1 MKREC
6 GSGYWGCGEARDQR
20 MQALTISTDWL
31 AFAQAEAGCSSVC
44 FLPACQ
50 LAGRGRASPASQLGH
65 HGGQASAPRQSQL
78 CGICLLLHFELFV
91 EESGR
96 FLNMDPQNQF
106 HCCKECYLN
115 KNVVMFTMASWYGFV
130 EAAGCAWL
138 KLEASGWGRYQC
150 HVQLLTLDCSQL
162 KNSSLKLLGNDFN
175 LQSNLTSQFF

>member
-1 MKREC
+1 MGKWLKYEWVLITACKWVIRCIFWILIESLKWISVLC
-6 GSGYWGCGEARDQR
+6 FNGFFCYGS
-20 MQALTISTDWL
+20 
-31 AFAQAEAGCSSVC
+31 SSVC

-50 LAGRGRASPASQLGH
+50 LAGRGRASAASQLGH

-106 HCCKECYLN
+106 HCCKECYVN

-138 KLEASGWGRYQC
+138 KCEASGWGRYQC
-150 HVQLLTLDCSQL
+150 HVQLEW
-162 KNSSLKLLGNDFN
+162 
-175 LQSNLTSQFF
+175 

>member
-1 MKREC
+1 MSPYNCVQMSHSMFFLNTYRVAEMNKRTLLIVNFNGFFC
-6 GSGYWGCGEARDQR
+6 YGS
-20 MQALTISTDWL
+20 
-31 AFAQAEAGCSSVC
+31 SSVC

-50 LAGRGRASPASQLGH
+50 LAGRGRASAASQLGH

-115 KNVVMFTMASWYGFV
+115 KNVVMFTMAS
-130 EAAGCAWL
+130 
-138 KLEASGWGRYQC
+138 
-150 HVQLLTLDCSQL
+150 
-162 KNSSLKLLGNDFN
+162 
-175 LQSNLTSQFF
+175 